1 MKHPIVIVGAWFSAD
16 VIRLWLVNHKSKHRM
31 PNWLPNWV
39 FVGVVSVASA
49 GCLFAVLYENERP
62 KTFAVSAPVI
72 IGSPSREVLPEYWL
86 VTQEAAYAAPL
97 AMQLEFA
104 NLKPISSMVS
114 AYSIETK
121 IGRKW
126 VTMPCLDV
134 RRGNVFWVPGH
145 VDFVHAKLI
154 DFRPMFNDLIQNK
167 NLQPGDTAKGWLL
180 ISIPKEGWNPK
191 SLQCRIKYSS
201 GEEAVEP
208 VIGPDPGG
216 FDTDLRGGAII
227 AGPTKDISTI
237 PKKYREDRYSPS

>member
-1 MKHPIVIVGAWFSAD
+1 LLNSHPKPLLLAWGCIWFGAWFSAD

-104 NLKPISSMVS
+104 NLKLFPRWFLPI
-114 AYSIETK
+114 
-121 IGRKW
+121 
-126 VTMPCLDV
+126 P
-134 RRGNVFWVPGH
+134 
-145 VDFVHAKLI
+145 
-154 DFRPMFNDLIQNK
+154 
-167 NLQPGDTAKGWLL
+167 
-180 ISIPKEGWNPK
+180 
-191 SLQCRIKYSS
+191 
-201 GEEAVEP
+201 
-208 VIGPDPGG
+208 
-216 FDTDLRGGAII
+216 
-227 AGPTKDISTI
+227 
-237 PKKYREDRYSPS
+237 